1 MTRVYFETDAFVGQ
15 ELLAADVP
23 ALQAFFDDNPEYFYQ
38 INDRPP
44 RADEAQSEFDEQVPA
59 HLPHGERWFIGVR
72 ERETRSMVAMVN
84 VTAHLGVRHVW
95 HVGLFIVATHLHGQ
109 DAAAGIYAALEREI
123 ASAGAEWMR
132 LCVVCGNERA
142 ERFWARQGYTET
154 RVRRDVDTGGRIND
168 IRVLVKALGSE
179 TLGSY
184 LERVPRDRPESEL
197 A

>member
-1 MTRVYFETDAFVGQ
+1 MTRVYFETDAFIGQ
-15 ELLAADVP
+15 ELLAVDVP

-109 DAAAGIYAALEREI
+109 DPAAGIPFGQL
-123 ASAGAEWMR
+123 
-132 LCVVCGNERA
+132 
-142 ERFWARQGYTET
+142 Q
-154 RVRRDVDTGGRIND
+154 VDLPVPP
-168 IRVLVKALGSE
+168 RVLRSRR
-179 TLGSY
+179 T
-184 LERVPRDRPESEL
+184 ERVGKTPKEL
-197 A
+197 LAGQPHAHSLELLGFQRFAPA